1 MEQKEAK
8 VVLTID
14 YGTKKIG
21 VCISETMT
29 GHSKALPVV
38 ENNKNIFDEFDK
50 IIADWLPNL
59 CLIGVPSKAS
69 DEFLKS
75 IKKFITEF
83 EGKYRIKI
91 VEAEEDFTSQA
102 VANKKENEDFDS
114 KSAELIFEGWF
125 NQNYG

>member
-1 MEQKEAK
+1 
-8 VVLTID
+8 
-14 YGTKKIG
+14 
-21 VCISETMT
+21 MT

-38 ENNKNIFDEFDK
+38 ENNKNIFDDFDK

-75 IKKFITEF
+75 IKTFIAEF

-114 KSAELIFEGWF
+114 KSAELILRVVQYKLWVVQYQESLSISLLATLT
-125 NQNYG
+125 

>member
-1 MEQKEAK
+1 MKNQY
-8 VVLTID
+8 V
-14 YGTKKIG
+14 YHSGKI
-21 VCISETMT
+21 
-29 GHSKALPVV
+29 LPLSRDNV
-38 ENNKNIFDEFDK
+38 DTDQ
-50 IIADWLPNL
+50 IIP
-59 CLIGVPSKAS
+59 KQ
-69 DEFLKS
+69 FLKS

-91 VEAEEDFTSQA
+91 VDAEEDFTSQA

>member
-1 MEQKEAK
+1 MQQKEAK

-38 ENNKNIFDEFDK
+38 ANNKNIFDDFDK

-75 IKKFITEF
+75 INNKPIDISFINHEFGKKR
-83 EGKYRIKI
+83 K
-91 VEAEEDFTSQA
+91 DFTIYKR
-102 VANKKENEDFDS
+102 NTKK
-114 KSAELIFEGWF
+114 
-125 NQNYG
+125 

>member
-38 ENNKNIFDEFDK
+38 ENNKNIFDDFDK

-75 IKKFITEF
+75 IKKFITCLL
-83 EGKYRIKI
+83 Y
-91 VEAEEDFTSQA
+91 TSPSPRDQRG
-102 VANKKENEDFDS
+102 S
-114 KSAELIFEGWF
+114 RMPSSA
-125 NQNYG
+125 

>member
-38 ENNKNIFDEFDK
+38 ANNKNIFDDFDK
-50 IIADWLPNL
+50 IISDWLPNI

-83 EGKYRIKI
+83 EDKYRIKI

>member
-38 ENNKNIFDEFDK
+38 ENNKNIFDDFDK

-83 EGKYRIKI
+83 IIYKNLSNLQTIKHMM
-91 VEAEEDFTSQA
+91 
-102 VANKKENEDFDS
+102 NLKKNS
-114 KSAELIFEGWF
+114 
-125 NQNYG
+125 